1 MAMKESSLVKRYA
14 RALVLA
20 VGSEEEFARVRREL
34 AAFLDL
40 LARDP
45 RLRLGLTTALVS
57 QGERAQAV
65 DIAAAA
71 LGLHEKTR
79 QFLKTVAAENRMAY
93 LEAMARH
100 LPEAWCA
107 AHGIEPVEV
116 ASAVELSA
124 AQKERLQRNLE
135 TALGRPVRPEYRL
148 EPALIA
154 GLRLARGS
162 VHYDFS
168 LAGSL
173 QKLRQAIAGD
183 R

>member
-1 MAMKESSLVKRYA
+1 MKESSLVKRYA

-20 VGSEEEFARVRREL
+20 VDSEEEFARVRREL
-34 AAFLDL
+34 GAFLEL
-40 LARDP
+40 LARDA

-57 QGERAQAV
+57 QGEREQAV
-65 DIAAAA
+65 DIAAAG

-79 QFLKTVAAENRMAY
+79 LFLRTVAGESRMAF
-93 LEAMARH
+93 LGAMARQ
-100 LPEAWCA
+100 LPAAWCA
-107 AHGIEPVEV
+107 ARGIERVEV
-116 ASAVELSA
+116 ASAVELTA
-124 AQKERLQRNLE
+124 AQKERLRAGLE
-135 TALGRPVRPEYRL
+135 KALGRPVRPEYRL
-148 EPALIA
+148 EPGLIA